1 MTTATTTTSYPR
13 PGTGTTLA
21 SLRSARQ
28 QEQAVQA
35 AQAAPTVRPVVEI
48 SLNTVQGFEG
58 MQRIADLFCHS
69 TIVPDAFRGNIAN
82 CVVALNI
89 AYREKM
95 DPLMVM
101 QNMYIVHGK
110 PAWASAFLIAMF
122 NKCGKYAPIQY
133 EFAGKPGTPQYG
145 CRALTV
151 DLTTG
156 RQIDG
161 PLVTMQMAQAE
172 GWTQRNP
179 KWTTMPDLMFRYRA
193 ATFLIRTQ
201 APEITMGFY
210 SVEEQT
216 EIYEQE
222 RRRHSSSVREVV
234 TRAEAATSAPART
247 PEPEEALP
255 EQHQPD
261 AVVSDSHAPAE
272 KEAKP
277 SAQKATAKPE
287 PEPQPA
293 QAKGPGEKIKCPDTG
308 KMVDDVTDCPNCP
321 HRQGCPQWD

>member
-1 MTTATTTTSYPR
+1 MTTTVTAYPR

-28 QEQAVQA
+28 QEQA
-35 AQAAPTVRPVVEI
+35 AQAAPAVRPVVEI

-133 EFAGKPGTPQYG
+133 EFSGKPGTPQYG

-193 ATFLIRTQ
+193 AAFLIRTQ
-201 APEITMGFY
+201 APEITMGFN

>member
-1 MTTATTTTSYPR
+1 M
-13 PGTGTTLA
+13 
-21 SLRSARQ
+21 
-28 QEQAVQA
+28 
-35 AQAAPTVRPVVEI
+35 
-48 SLNTVQGFEG
+48 
-58 MQRIADLFCHS
+58 
-69 TIVPDAFRGNIAN
+69 
-82 CVVALNI
+82 
-89 AYREKM
+89 
-95 DPLMVM
+95 
-101 QNMYIVHGK
+101 
-110 PAWASAFLIAMF
+110 
-122 NKCGKYAPIQY
+122 
-133 EFAGKPGTPQYG
+133 
-145 CRALTV
+145 

-193 ATFLIRTQ
+193 AAFLIRTQ

-308 KMVDDVTDCPNCP
+308 KLVDDVADCPNCP

>member
-1 MTTATTTTSYPR
+1 MNTTTTTYPR

-28 QEQAVQA
+28 QEQAQA
-35 AQAAPTVRPVVEI
+35 SAAPAVRPVVEI

-122 NKCGKYAPIQY
+122 NKCGRYAPIQY
-133 EFAGKPGTPQYG
+133 EFTGKPGTPQYG

-193 ATFLIRTQ
+193 AAFLIRTQ

-216 EIYEQE
+216 EIYEQD
-222 RRRHSSSVREVV
+222 RQNRHSSSVREVV

-261 AVVSDSHAPAE
+261 AVVSDSHAPE
-272 KEAKP
+272 KEEAKP
-277 SAQKATAKPE
+277 SSKKAAAKPE
-287 PEPQPA
+287 SQPA
-293 QAKGPGEKIKCPDTG
+293 QAKTQGTGEKIKCPDSG
-308 KMVDDVTDCPNCP
+308 KMVDDVADCPNCP

>member
-1 MTTATTTTSYPR
+1 
-13 PGTGTTLA
+13 
-21 SLRSARQ
+21 
-28 QEQAVQA
+28 
-35 AQAAPTVRPVVEI
+35 
-48 SLNTVQGFEG
+48 
-58 MQRIADLFCHS
+58 
-69 TIVPDAFRGNIAN
+69 
-82 CVVALNI
+82 
-89 AYREKM
+89 
-95 DPLMVM
+95 M

-133 EFAGKPGTPQYG
+133 EFTGKPGTPQYG

-193 ATFLIRTQ
+193 AAFLIRTQ
-201 APEITMGFY
+201 APEITLGFY

-216 EIYEQE
+216 EIYEQD
-222 RRRHSSSVREVV
+222 RQNRRHSSSVREVV

-255 EQHQPD
+255 EQRKPD
-261 AVVSDSHAPAE
+261 AVVSDSHASAG
-272 KEAKP
+272 KEEVKP
-277 SAQKATAKPE
+277 SAPKAAAKPE

-293 QAKGPGEKIKCPDTG
+293 QAKNGPGEKIKCPDSG
-308 KMVDDVTDCPNCP
+308 KMVDDVADCPNCP

>member
-1 MTTATTTTSYPR
+1 MTTTVTAYPR

-28 QEQAVQA
+28 QEQA
-35 AQAAPTVRPVVEI
+35 AQAAPAARPVVEI

-133 EFAGKPGTPQYG
+133 EFSGKPGTPQYG

-193 ATFLIRTQ
+193 AAFLIRTQ

>member
-1 MTTATTTTSYPR
+1 MTTATSYPR

-122 NKCGKYAPIQY
+122 NKCGRYAPIQY
-133 EFAGKPGTPQYG
+133 EFTGKPGTPQYG

-193 ATFLIRTQ
+193 AAFLIRTQ

-222 RRRHSSSVREVV
+222 RRHSSSVREVV

-261 AVVSDSHAPAE
+261 AVVSDSHAPE
-272 KEAKP
+272 KEEAKP
-277 SAQKATAKPE
+277 SSKAAAKPE
-287 PEPQPA
+287 SQPA
-293 QAKGPGEKIKCPDTG
+293 QAKTQGTGEKIKCPNSG
-308 KMVDDVTDCPNCP
+308 KMVDDVADCPNCP

>member
-1 MTTATTTTSYPR
+1 MTTATTTSYPR

-193 ATFLIRTQ
+193 AAFLIRTQ

-261 AVVSDSHAPAE
+261 AVDSDSHAPVE
-272 KEAKP
+272 KGEVKP
-277 SAQKATAKPE
+277 SSKKAAAK

-293 QAKGPGEKIKCPDTG
+293 KAKGPGEKIKCPDSG
-308 KMVDDVTDCPNCP
+308 KMVDDVLDCPNCP

>member
-1 MTTATTTTSYPR
+1 MTTATTSSYPR

-28 QEQAVQA
+28 QEQAAQA
-35 AQAAPTVRPVVEI
+35 AQDAPAVRPVVEI

-122 NKCGKYAPIQY
+122 NKCGKFAPIQY

-193 ATFLIRTQ
+193 AAFLIRTQ

-234 TRAEAATSAPART
+234 TRAEAATSTPARA

-255 EQHQPD
+255 EQRKPD

-272 KEAKP
+272 KEEVKP
-277 SAQKATAKPE
+277 SAPKAAAK

-293 QAKGPGEKIKCPDTG
+293 QAKKGPGEKIKCPDTG
-308 KMVDDVTDCPNCP
+308 KMVDDVADCPNCP
-321 HRQGCPQWD
+321 HRKGCPQWD